1 MRTPDRISDFSP
13 ADFPLNEL
21 LQWLLQFDPLWVYLF
36 IFLFAFIENLFPP
49 SPSDTLIVF
58 AGALAGMERG
68 NFFLALFSA
77 TAGSVLGFMTMFT
90 IGRWFGNSIV
100 EKRKIPFISL
110 EGVHRIEAWFAKY
123 GYWLIV
129 ANRFLTGTR
138 AVISFVAGMSN
149 LSFARTTVLSGFSA
163 LVWNAILVYAGYS
176 LGSHWEDVGSYLQT
190 YSTIVTIVVVV
201 AITAVVVRY
210 FVRRSRRDA

>member
-1 MRTPDRISDFSP
+1 MD
-13 ADFPLNEL
+13 EL
-21 LQWLLQFDPLWVYLF
+21 LQWLLQIDPLWVYFF

-58 AGALAGMERG
+58 AGALAAMEKG
-68 NFFLALFSA
+68 NFFLTLLSA
-77 TAGSVLGFMTMFT
+77 TAGSLLGFMTMFA

-100 EKRKIPFISL
+100 EKKKIPFISL
-110 EGVHRIEAWFAKY
+110 ESVHRIEAWFGKY

-149 LSFARTTVLSGFSA
+149 LAFGRTIALSAVSA

-176 LGSHWEDVGSYLQT
+176 LGSHWEDIGSYLRT
-190 YSTIVTIVVVV
+190 YSTIVTIIVILVI
-201 AITAVVVRY
+201 AAFAVRHVVRK
-210 FVRRSRRDA
+210 RRRDA